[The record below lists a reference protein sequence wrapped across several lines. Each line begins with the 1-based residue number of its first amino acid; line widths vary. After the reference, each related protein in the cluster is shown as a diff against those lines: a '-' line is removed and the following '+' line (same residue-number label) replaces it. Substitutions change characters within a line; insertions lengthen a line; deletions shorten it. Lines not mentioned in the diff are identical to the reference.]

1 MPINWTTHHIL
12 TILGAQP
19 GFIITYFHLR
29 IPTSACLMGTA
40 QMNAHKY
47 KKEEEFHPEK
57 MVTTSCL
64 DYDPFK
70 DKDYILFIPV
80 SPILDSV
87 SGTKQGLDVH

>member
-1 MPINWTTHHIL
+1 
-12 TILGAQP
+12 
-19 GFIITYFHLR
+19 
-29 IPTSACLMGTA
+29 
-40 QMNAHKY
+40 MNAHKY